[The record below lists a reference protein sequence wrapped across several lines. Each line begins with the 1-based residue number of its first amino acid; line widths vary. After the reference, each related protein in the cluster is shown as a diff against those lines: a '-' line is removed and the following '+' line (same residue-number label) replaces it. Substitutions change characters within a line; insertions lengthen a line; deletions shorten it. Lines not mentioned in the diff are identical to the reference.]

1 MQDFVAAFTSM
12 WTTQTYKETE
22 WTRARRVGTWPSEG
36 GGCLNMDS
44 WVTNPQLFLDV
55 PPGAANASVVIV
67 LTQADE
73 KLHRGSTDSARKAI
87 GVLVQKFHWGNDNLR
102 VKRMSTVAR
111 TEVVT
116 CTQPFAPQR
125 EIITRLELSAGKYVI
140 VPMTYSP
147 RTGGRYWVTVLS
159 TAKVSD
165 GAIACA
171 TRTAGVDMCVCPA
184 RLRARARDA
193 QISLFDES
201 EVVFEDATL
210 PASGTSEME
219 HDITEM
225 PAAELEDI
233 DLEPEHESHAL
244 ASLATLISELWETA
258 RKLEAE
264 KASLQSRLAVLEEAA

>member
-1 MQDFVAAFTSM
+1 MHRAREARRGARVFAHSSHWTARAVQDFVAAFTTM

-73 KLHRGSTDSARKAI
+73 KLHRGSEDSARKAI

-125 EIITRLELSAGKYVI
+125 EIITRLELSAGKYVV
-140 VPMTYSP
+140 VPMTFAP
-147 RTGGRYWVTVLS
+147 RTGGRYWVTILS
-159 TAKVSD
+159 TAKVRR
-165 GAIACA
+165 GALACA
-171 TRTAGVDMCVCPA
+171 ARATAVTCVCALA
-184 RLRARARDA
+184 RLRAD
-193 QISLFDES
+193 
-201 EVVFEDATL
+201 
-210 PASGTSEME
+210 
-219 HDITEM
+219 
-225 PAAELEDI
+225 
-233 DLEPEHESHAL
+233 
-244 ASLATLISELWETA
+244 
-258 RKLEAE
+258 
-264 KASLQSRLAVLEEAA
+264 LAV